1 MCWMFAITVLPRCA
15 KGACWWAKS
24 TAAVWSHT
32 PWVKSYSIPHC
43 FHTAVHASRQ
53 KKQKHYLSLSCC
65 FSSFFPLWSGAPG
78 HSPAKA
84 SLCSWKNDLNDK
96 LHTGLLRSGLFLA
109 HLYKNPHS
117 KKKKKEEIWEKH
129 KLHPLHDAGT
139 NTMSCCAYSPSQLAE
154 QTPQSHLWEQATL
167 LRRGNNNE
175 Y

>member
-53 KKQKHYLSLSCC
+53 KKQKTLSLSPVV
-65 FSSFFPLWSGAPG
+65 SPPSFLS
-78 HSPAKA
+78 
-84 SLCSWKNDLNDK
+84 DLV
-96 LHTGLLRSGLFLA
+96 LQVTLQPR
-109 HLYKNPHS
+109 HLYAVGRTISTTSCTQAYWEVVSFWLICIKILIQ
-117 KKKKKEEIWEKH
+117 KKKKEEIWEKH